1 MKRQLYILTI
11 VLAAS
16 AAGSQ
21 AFANAD
27 TRISSIR
34 NVDELLLTPEISYN
48 KEVIESPGW
57 KGNWFFGVNA
67 GANAFVGSPKGCT
80 DLWGRIKPHFGA
92 YAGKWF
98 TPTVGS
104 RVSFS
109 GFRLTNADRISNDY
123 WGLSTDFLWN
133 LTNALY
139 GNANQSRIGIVP
151 YVGVG
156 MLHNRQAQT
165 IPFALSYGVMAQY
178 GVTSRLKLTLE
189 FGGKTTFSGFD
200 GLGNANSFGGDNI
213 LSLSAG
219 LSFTFGQNGF
229 RKVINAKPVLIDN
242 ARLRE
247 TLAELYDENGRLS
260 RQTSNDARV
269 VAELK
274 KILEIEGLLSRY
286 GNLFASQPGKKKTDD
301 RRYPVNDYSGLNK
314 LRARLN
320 GYHLPEKKQ
329 IYSSEDVDNLDDDLT
344 GFIDDIFASGAKSD
358 SISLSGK
365 GMGKEGFALNDYLS
379 LISSEKQC
387 IGSPIFFFFKLGTSE
402 LTDASQLVNLD
413 EIARIA
419 KSYGLAIR
427 VTGAADSVTGTTVI
441 NNSLGDNRADYIVSQ
456 LQKRGVGTSFITK
469 INKGGIDL
477 LNPDEANRHCRVE
490 LLLQ

>member
-1 MKRQLYILTI
+1 MNNFVFYIYIVPLCSNSYQMKRQLYILTI

-48 KEVIESPGW
+48 KEVFESPGW

-67 GANAFVGSPKGCT
+67 GANAFVGSPKGCA

-109 GFRLTNADRISNDY
+109 GFQLTNADKSANDY

-139 GNANQSRIGIVP
+139 GNASQSRIGIVP

-156 MLHNRQAQT
+156 LLHNRRAQT
-165 IPFALSYGVMAQY
+165 NPFALSYGVMAQY

-247 TLAELYDENGRLS
+247 TLTELYDENGRLS
-260 RQTSNDARV
+260 RKTSNDARV

-320 GYHLPEKKQ
+320 DYHLPEKKQ
-329 IYSSEDVDNLDDDLT
+329 IHSSEDVDNLDDFT

-358 SISLSGK
+358 SISLSGNAIGSGLAK
-365 GMGKEGFALNDYLS
+365 ENLYHHPGSGNGIGKDNLALNDYWKSRCRLTPVGGKK
-379 LISSEKQC
+379 LTPSSK
-387 IGSPIFFFFKLGTSE
+387 
-402 LTDASQLVNLD
+402 
-413 EIARIA
+413 
-419 KSYGLAIR
+419 
-427 VTGAADSVTGTTVI
+427 
-441 NNSLGDNRADYIVSQ
+441 
-456 LQKRGVGTSFITK
+456 
-469 INKGGIDL
+469 
-477 LNPDEANRHCRVE
+477 
-490 LLLQ
+490 